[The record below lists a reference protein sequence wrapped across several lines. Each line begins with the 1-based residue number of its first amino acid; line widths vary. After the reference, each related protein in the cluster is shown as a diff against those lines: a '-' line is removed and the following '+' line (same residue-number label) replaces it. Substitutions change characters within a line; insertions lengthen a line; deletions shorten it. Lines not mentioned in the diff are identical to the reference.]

1 MRFWKSLS
9 SFLVIV
15 LLSACSGESD
25 KNGDNTGET
34 NKVAPAFSVSNL
46 KGGQLS
52 LEDYKGKVV
61 LVNFWATWC
70 APCKEEIPAFVE
82 VYNDLADKGFV
93 ILGIA
98 LDEKDLVSEFS
109 KKLNITYPV
118 GYGEDDV
125 AKINESYGNTLGALP
140 YNVILDKQ
148 HNIVYTQ
155 PGPIPKERLRQLI
168 MPLL

>member
-1 MRFWKSLS
+1 MRLWKSVS
-9 SFLVIV
+9 SFLIIL

-25 KNGDNTGET
+25 KNSASTEAT
-34 NKVAPAFSVSNL
+34 KAAPAFSVSNL

-52 LEDYKGKVV
+52 LADYKGKVV
-61 LVNFWATWC
+61 LINFWATWC
-70 APCKEEIPAFVE
+70 APCKEEIPDFVE
-82 VYNDLADKGFV
+82 VYNKLADKDFV

-98 LDEKDLVSEFS
+98 LDDKNLVAEFS
-109 KKLNITYPV
+109 KKLNISYPV

-125 AKINESYGNTLGALP
+125 AKINASYGNTIGALP

-155 PGPIPKERLRQLI
+155 PGPIPKARLHQLI
-168 MPLL
+168 APLL